1 VLNAGSEEDDIPKI
15 MRRNPGFRI
24 AIVEDEGGVAIELE
38 NAPERAFVD
47 GKMIRGVRD
56 HLFAVLRD
64 LLYTHQA
71 ILEGDRF
78 DLTDSAD
85 LTDAVFHILRNAQ
98 VLKPEQPPNLVV
110 CWGGHAI
117 SREEYD
123 YSKQVGYALGLRG
136 LDVCTGCGQGAM
148 KGPMKG
154 AAVGHAKQRRS
165 LGRYIGL
172 TEPTIIAA
180 EAPNPIVN
188 ELVILPDMEKRLEAF
203 VRLAHSIIVF
213 PGGAGTA
220 EEILYLLGILLD
232 EQNVHADLPIIM
244 TGPKSAAGYFE
255 ILCDFIEAT
264 LGAKALDHFVVI
276 IDGPDRVAQA
286 AAEGVRRVAR
296 SRGSAHESFFFNW
309 KLHIGIGLQRPF
321 VATHE
326 SMAALD
332 LRDGQAPV
340 DLAINLRRAFSGI
353 VAGNVREAGVK
364 LVAEKGPFEIRG
376 EPAIAGALDRLLR
389 GFVAERRMKLSDPQG
404 YQPCF
409 RVVA

>member
-1 VLNAGSEEDDIPKI
+1 
-15 MRRNPGFRI
+15 
-24 AIVEDEGGVAIELE
+24 
-38 NAPERAFVD
+38 
-47 GKMIRGVRD
+47 
-56 HLFAVLRD
+56 
-64 LLYTHQA
+64 
-71 ILEGDRF
+71 
-78 DLTDSAD
+78 
-85 LTDAVFHILRNAQ
+85 
-98 VLKPEQPPNLVV
+98 
-110 CWGGHAI
+110 
-117 SREEYD
+117 
-123 YSKQVGYALGLRG
+123 
-136 LDVCTGCGQGAM
+136 M

-203 VRLAHSIIVF
+203 VRLAHAIIVF

-232 EQNVHADLPIIM
+232 EQNGQADLPIIM
-244 TGPKSAAGYFE
+244 TGPKTSAGYFE
-255 ILCDFIEAT
+255 MLCDFIEAT
-264 LGAKALDHFVVI
+264 LGAKALDHFTVI
-276 IDGPDRVAQA
+276 IDAPDRVAQA
-286 AAEGVRRVAR
+286 AADGVRGVAS
-296 SRGSAHESFFFNW
+296 SRGRAHESFFFNW
-309 KLHIGIGLQRPF
+309 KLHIGVGLQRPF
-321 VATHE
+321 IATHE

-332 LRDGQAPV
+332 LRDGQSPV

-376 EPAIAGALDRLLR
+376 EPAVARALDQLLR

>member
-1 VLNAGSEEDDIPKI
+1 VLNAGSQEDDIPKI

-24 AIVEDEGGVAIELE
+24 AIVEDEGGVAVELE
-38 NAPERAFVD
+38 NAPESAFVD

-78 DLTDSAD
+78 DLTDSTD

-98 VLKPEQPPNLVV
+98 VLKPDQRPNLVV

-123 YSKQVGYALGLRG
+123 YSKQIGYALGLRG

-154 AAVGHAKQRRS
+154 AAVGHAKQRQS
-165 LGRYIGL
+165 LGRYVGL

-203 VRLAHSIIVF
+203 VRLAHTIIVF
-213 PGGAGTA
+213 PGGVGTA
-220 EEILYLLGILLD
+220 EEILYLLAILLD
-232 EQNVHADLPIIM
+232 EQNSSADLPIIM
-244 TGPKSAAGYFE
+244 TGPPGSAGYFE
-255 ILCDFIEAT
+255 MLCDFIEAT
-264 LGAKALDHFVVI
+264 LGAKALEYFRVI
-276 IDGPDRVAQA
+276 IDGPDRVAQV
-286 AAEGVRRVAR
+286 AAEGVRRVA
-296 SRGSAHESFFFNW
+296 SARGRAHESFFFNW

-332 LRDGQAPV
+332 LRDGQPPV

-376 EPAIAGALDRLLR
+376 EPAVARALDRLLR